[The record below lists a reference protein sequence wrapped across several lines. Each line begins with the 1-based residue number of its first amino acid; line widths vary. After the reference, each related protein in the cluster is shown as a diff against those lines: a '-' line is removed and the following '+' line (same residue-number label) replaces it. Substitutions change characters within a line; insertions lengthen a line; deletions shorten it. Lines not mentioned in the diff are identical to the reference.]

1 MMTKAEAEQRL
12 AALREELA
20 YHARRYYVL
29 DDPTISDGEYDT
41 LFRELLD
48 IEARFP
54 DLISDD
60 SPSQRVGGAPLTKF
74 NPISHRSPM
83 LSLENAFSREEMV
96 DFEIRL
102 QRFLHLDTPLTY
114 AAEPKLD
121 GLAVELIYENG
132 LLKVGATRGDG
143 RIGEDITA
151 NIKTIAAIPLRLT
164 GKVPD
169 ILEVRGEVFMT
180 SKGFKALNDE
190 RLRGGEP
197 PFANPR
203 NAAAGSLRQLDPKIC
218 AARPLDFFCY
228 ALGDS
233 AETPC
238 QTHFES
244 LEWLQKLG
252 FKRNPH
258 VGLCRGIDEVSA
270 HFSYLQEQRPRLPYE
285 IDGMVIKVNDFDL
298 QNRLGNKARSPRWAV
313 AWKFAAIQATTRLMD
328 IEFGVGRTG
337 AVTPV
342 AILEPVDVG
351 GAVVRRATL
360 HNEDEIKRKDLRL
373 GDVVLVQRAGDV
385 IPEIVKP
392 IVERRQGTE
401 RRIRMPDNCPRCA
414 EPLQRPEGEVIS
426 RCPNPLCPAQLIRAL
441 IHYTSKAGL
450 DIPGLGRR
458 AMEQLY
464 NEGLVNSI
472 PDIYKLT
479 TEKLAPI
486 EGWGEKSAANVVQA
500 ILASKQVPL
509 SRFLAALGIRY
520 VGEVNA
526 QLLARNFSDLNALRR
541 ASREELLA
549 VDGIGS
555 QAADSL
561 LIYFANQAVNEM
573 LKQLSALGLKLT
585 NEESAS
591 GLPLSNKS
599 FVFTGSLTM
608 SRSEA
613 KARVKELGGKVVS
626 TVSRKAVVVCGAKA
640 GSKEKK
646 ARDLGLKILNEDE
659 FTSLLKGNLQ
669 LLNNN

>member
-1 MMTKAEAEQRL
+1 M
-12 AALREELA
+12 
-20 YHARRYYVL
+20 
-29 DDPTISDGEYDT
+29 
-41 LFRELLD
+41 
-48 IEARFP
+48 
-54 DLISDD
+54 
-60 SPSQRVGGAPLTKF
+60 
-74 NPISHRSPM
+74 
-83 LSLENAFSREEMV
+83 
-96 DFEIRL
+96 
-102 QRFLHLDTPLTY
+102 
-114 AAEPKLD
+114 
-121 GLAVELIYENG
+121 
-132 LLKVGATRGDG
+132 
-143 RIGEDITA
+143 
-151 NIKTIAAIPLRLT
+151 
-164 GKVPD
+164 PD

-180 SKGFKALNDE
+180 REGFKALNDE

-203 NAAAGSLRQLDPKIC
+203 NAAAGSLRQLNPQIC

-228 ALGDS
+228 ALGDPAAS
-233 AETPC
+233 PC
-238 QTHFES
+238 QTHLES
-244 LEWLQKLG
+244 LEWLQELG

-258 VGLCRGIDEVSA
+258 VGLCRGIDEVNS

-285 IDGMVIKVNDFDL
+285 IDGMVVKVNDFDL
-298 QNRLGNKARSPRWAV
+298 QNRLGSKARSPRWAM
-313 AWKFAAIQATTRLMD
+313 AWKFAAIQATTRLVD

-342 AILEPVDVG
+342 AVLEPVDVG
-351 GAVVRRATL
+351 GATVRRATL

-401 RRIRMPDNCPRCA
+401 RLIKMPDNCPRCA
-414 EPLQRPEGEVIS
+414 EPLQRPQSEVIS

-479 TEKLAPI
+479 AEKLAPL
-486 EGWGEKSAANVVQA
+486 EGWGEKSAANVARA
-500 ILASKQVPL
+500 ILASKKVPL

-526 QLLARNFSDLNALRR
+526 QLLARNFSDLEALRR

-549 VDGIGS
+549 VDGIGA

-561 LIYFANQAVNEM
+561 RIYFANQAVNEM
-573 LKQLSALGLKLT
+573 LEQLSALGLKLT

-591 GLPLSNKS
+591 DLPLSNKS

-608 SRSEA
+608 SRGEA

-626 TVSRKAVVVCGAKA
+626 TVSRKAIVVCGAKA

-646 ARDLGLKILNEDE
+646 ARDLGLKILSEDE
-659 FTSLLKGNLQ
+659 FTALLKGNLQ
-669 LLNNN
+669 FPDDD

>member
-1 MMTKAEAEQRL
+1 MMTKTEAEQRL
-12 AALREELA
+12 TALREELA
-20 YHARRYYVL
+20 YHARRYYIL
-29 DDPTISDGEYDT
+29 DDPTISDGEYDA

-54 DLISDD
+54 ALISED
-60 SPSQRVGGAPLTKF
+60 SPSQRVGGAPLAKF

-83 LSLENAFSREEMV
+83 LSLENAFSQGEMV

-102 QRFLHLDTPLTY
+102 QRFLHLDAPLIY

-143 RIGEDITA
+143 RTGEDITA

-164 GKVPD
+164 GRVPD

-180 SKGFKALNDE
+180 TKGFKTLNDE

-228 ALGDS
+228 ALGDPAAS
-233 AETPC
+233 PC
-238 QTHFES
+238 RTHLES
-244 LEWLQKLG
+244 LEWLQELG

-270 HFSYLQEQRPRLPYE
+270 HFNYLQEQRPRLPYE
-285 IDGMVIKVNDFDL
+285 IDGMVVKVNDFDL
-298 QNRLGNKARSPRWAV
+298 QNRLGSKARSPRWAV
-313 AWKFAAIQATTRLMD
+313 AWKFAAIQATTRLVD

-342 AILEPVDVG
+342 AVLEPVDVG

-373 GDVVLVQRAGDV
+373 GDIVLVQRAGDV

-392 IVERRQGTE
+392 IVEQRQGTE
-401 RRIRMPDNCPRCA
+401 RLIEMPDNCPRCA
-414 EPLQRPEGEVIS
+414 EPLQRPQGEVVS

-464 NEGLVNSI
+464 NKGLVNSI

-479 TEKLAPI
+479 AKELAPL

-500 ILASKQVPL
+500 ILASKKVPL

-541 ASREELLA
+541 ASREDLLA
-549 VDGIGS
+549 VDGIGA

-561 LIYFANQAVNEM
+561 RIYFASQTVNEM
-573 LKQLSALGLKLT
+573 LEQLSALGLKLT

-591 GLPLSNKS
+591 DLPLADKS

-613 KARVKELGGKVVS
+613 KARIKELGGKVVS
-626 TVSRKAVVVCGAKA
+626 TVSKKSIVVCGTKA

-646 ARDLGLKILNEDE
+646 ARDLGLKILSEDE
-659 FTSLLKGNLQ
+659 FTALLRSNLQ
-669 LLNNN
+669 PPLNG

>member
-1 MMTKAEAEQRL
+1 MMAKAEAEQRL
-12 AALREELA
+12 AVLREQLE
-20 YHARRYYVL
+20 YHAQRYYVL
-29 DDPTISDGEYDT
+29 DNPSISDGEYDA
-41 LFRELLD
+41 LFRELLE

-54 DLISDD
+54 DLISED
-60 SPSQRVGGAPLTKF
+60 SPSQRVGGAPLAKF
-74 NPISHRSPM
+74 KPINHRSQM
-83 LSLENAFSREEMV
+83 LSLENAFSQDEMA
-96 DFEIRL
+96 DFEMRL
-102 QRFLHLDTPLTY
+102 QRFLQLDTPLTY

-121 GLAVELIYENG
+121 GLAVELVYENA

-143 RIGEDITA
+143 RTGEDITT

-164 GKVPD
+164 GRVPSL
-169 ILEVRGEVFMT
+169 LEVRGEVFMPIE
-180 SKGFKALNDE
+180 GFKALNDE
-190 RLRGGEP
+190 RLRSGEP

-203 NAAAGSLRQLDPKIC
+203 NAAAGSLRQLNPKIC

-228 ALGDS
+228 ALGDPAVS
-233 AETPC
+233 PC
-238 QTHFES
+238 QTHLES
-244 LEWLQKLG
+244 LEWLQELG
-252 FKRNPH
+252 FRRNPH
-258 VGLCRGIDEVSA
+258 VALCRGVDEVSA
-270 HFSYLQEQRPRLPYE
+270 HFTYLQEQRPRLPYE
-285 IDGMVIKVNDFDL
+285 IDGMVVKVNDFDL

-313 AWKFAAIQATTRLMD
+313 AWKFAAIQATTRLVD

-342 AILEPVDVG
+342 AILDPVDVG
-351 GAVVRRATL
+351 GATVRRATL

-392 IVERRQGTE
+392 IVDLRQGTE
-401 RRIRMPDNCPRCA
+401 RLIRMPDNCPRCG
-414 EPLQRPEGEVIS
+414 EPLQRPQGEVIS

-479 TEKLAPI
+479 TEELAPL

-509 SRFLAALGIRY
+509 SRLLAALGIRY

-526 QLLARNFSDLNALRR
+526 QLLARNFSDLNALRW
-541 ASREELLA
+541 ASREEFLA
-549 VDGIGS
+549 VDGIGA

-561 LIYFANQAVNEM
+561 RIYFANAAVNEM
-573 LKQLSALGLKLT
+573 LDQLAALGLKLT

-591 GLPLSNKS
+591 DLPLSDKS
-599 FVFTGSLTM
+599 FVFTGTLAM

-626 TVSRKAVVVCGAKA
+626 TVSRKAIVVCGAKA

-646 ARDLGLKILNEDE
+646 ARSLGLRILSEDE
-659 FTSLLKGNLQ
+659 FTALLNGNLK
-669 LLNNN
+669 LTDDT